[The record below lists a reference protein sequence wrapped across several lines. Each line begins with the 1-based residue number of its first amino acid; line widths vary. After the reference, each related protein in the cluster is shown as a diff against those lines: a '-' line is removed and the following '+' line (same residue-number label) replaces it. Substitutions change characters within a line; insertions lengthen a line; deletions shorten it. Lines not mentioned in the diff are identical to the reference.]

1 MAKYTKISIGV
12 RKDICAVLIMTD
24 GVLITRRV
32 ERIKDED
39 ALKSNFSSLIYAFT
53 LSLRLLR
60 DYIQTTDEEVHAIFE
75 VNNSTFKKWVEQGYT
90 KDIYQTQFIQ
100 MIELLNE
107 LPLLYDIIITSRT
120 MAYSYT
126 DTKYITKDKVSNLQV
141 SYDTAPDTEEY
152 QGIEDVAIV
161 KTKMG
166 KLSGLDI

>member
-12 RKDICAVLIMTD
+12 RKDICAVLITTD

-100 MIELLNE
+100 MMELLNE
-107 LPLLYDIIITSRT
+107 LPLLYDI
-120 MAYSYT
+120 
-126 DTKYITKDKVSNLQV
+126 
-141 SYDTAPDTEEY
+141 
-152 QGIEDVAIV
+152 
-161 KTKMG
+161 
-166 KLSGLDI
+166 

>member
-12 RKDICAVLIMTD
+12 RKDICAVLITTD

-100 MIELLNE
+100 MMELLNE

-141 SYDTAPDTEEY
+141 SDDTAPDTEES
-152 QGIEDVAIV
+152 QGIEDVAII

>member
-32 ERIKDED
+32 ERIKDDD

-100 MIELLNE
+100 MMELLNE

-141 SYDTAPDTEEY
+141 SDDTAPDTEES
-152 QGIEDVAIV
+152 QGIEDVAII